1 MPTNDGSEKEDN
13 RSSSTKRSTKKKNAS
28 AAADASAK
36 NSKSRAK
43 KNTNKSDGKKSA
55 ADTAKKT
62 ASDSAASVK
71 KESKAS
77 SRKVPSAN
85 KSGSKKATAPAQK
98 SRQKKIQSDSVLQI
112 ISLGG
117 LEEIGKN
124 MTLFVCDE
132 DAIIVDCGMAF
143 PDDELLGVDTVIPD
157 FTYLESIRGK
167 LRGLVVTHGHEDH
180 IGGIPF
186 LLQQFHLPIYA
197 TPLTA
202 GLIVSKLREYNLMS
216 EADLNTVHTG
226 DTVELGC
233 FSVEFIRVN
242 HSIPDAAALAI
253 TTPAGVIVHSGDFKI
268 DYTPVFEETAD
279 LGRLSEY
286 GEKGVLALLC
296 DSTNA
301 ERPGNSISESHV
313 GSSFESLFS
322 RAEGKR
328 VIIAT
333 FSSNIQRVQQIIDFA
348 ENHGRKIAFSGR
360 SMLNNV
366 QIAQDLGYITC
377 KENTI
382 VDIETIKSY
391 RPEDMVIITT
401 GSQGEPMSALS
412 RMASGEHRQI
422 KITSKDFIIISA
434 TPIPGN
440 EKTVT
445 RVINSLL
452 KLGSDVIYESM
463 YEVHASGHA
472 CQNEIKLLIS
482 LVKPKYFFPVH
493 GEYRHL
499 VKNRATAISMGIPER
514 NVIISEIGKVV
525 EFDHGKFSFNGTV
538 ESGHV
543 LVDGYG
549 VGDVG
554 TAVLRDRRHLSSD
567 GLVVVVCT
575 IDSGS
580 GNVISGPDIISR
592 GFVYVKESEDL
603 ITEARERT
611 QQLLESLR
619 SSGRLKRGEMQ
630 DAIRAELGKLMYQKT
645 KKSPMIIPVIMDI

>member
-1 MPTNDGSEKEDN
+1 MPKTYDKITLSEEASAPEKAKKTSSREKTDAGKS
-13 RSSSTKRSTKKKNAS
+13 RSVSDVKKKTSGTGKTSAKKKDVS
-28 AAADASAK
+28 AAETVSAAEK
-36 NSKSRAK
+36 NSSAEK
-43 KNTNKSDGKKSA
+43 KKT
-55 ADTAKKT
+55 TAKKSGT
-62 ASDSAASVK
+62 AAASK
-71 KESKAS
+71 KEA
-77 SRKVPSAN
+77 
-85 KSGSKKATAPAQK
+85 GSK
-98 SRQKKIQSDSVLQI
+98 QKKIQSDSALQV

-124 MTLFVCDE
+124 MTLFVCDD
-132 DAIIVDCGMAF
+132 DAIIVDCGMTF
-143 PDDELLGVDTVIPD
+143 PDDDLLGVDTVIPD
-157 FTYLESIRGK
+157 FTYLESIKDK
-167 LRGLVVTHGHEDH
+167 LRGLIVTHGHEDH
-180 IGGIPF
+180 IGGIPY

-197 TPLTA
+197 TPLTI
-202 GLIVSKLREYNLMS
+202 GLIEAKLS
-216 EADLNTVHTG
+216 ETGLLSVANLNTVHTG
-226 DTVELGC
+226 DTVTLGC
-233 FSVEFIRVN
+233 FSIEFIRVN

-253 TTPAGVIVHSGDFKI
+253 TTPAGVLIHSGDFKI
-268 DYTPVFEETAD
+268 DYTPVFGETAD
-279 LGRLSEY
+279 LSRFAEY

-301 ERPGNSISESHV
+301 EHPGNSLSESHV

-322 RAEGKR
+322 RADGKR

-333 FSSNIQRVQQIIDFA
+333 FSSNIQRIQQIIDFA
-348 ENHGRKIAFSGR
+348 ENHGRKIALSGR

-366 QIAQDLGYITC
+366 QIAQDLGYLKY
-377 KENTI
+377 KEETF
-382 VDIETIKSY
+382 VDIDSVKSY

-493 GEYRHL
+493 GEYKHL
-499 VKNRATAISMGIPER
+499 LKNMSTAVSMGIPRR
-514 NVIISEIGKVV
+514 NVILSEIGKVV
-525 EFDHGKFSFNGTV
+525 EFSHGKFSFNGTV
-538 ESGHV
+538 ESGRV

-554 TAVLRDRRHLSSD
+554 AAVLRERKHLSSD
-567 GLVVVVCT
+567 GLVVVVCGF
-575 IDSGS
+575 DSRS
-580 GNVISGPDIISR
+580 GELLTSPEIISR
-592 GFVYVKESEDL
+592 GFVYVRDSEKLINEIREKTAEVMEDL
-603 ITEARERT
+603 RASR
-611 QQLLESLR
+611 
-619 SSGRLKRGEMQ
+619 RLKRSEVQ
-630 DAIRAELGKLMYQKT
+630 EIIRSELGRFIYQKT
-645 KKSPMIIPVIMDI
+645 KNSPMIIPVIMDL

>member
-1 MPTNDGSEKEDN
+1 MPKTYDKITLSEEASAPEKAKKTSSRKKADAGK
-13 RSSSTKRSTKKKNAS
+13 SSSSSKVKKKTSGTGKTSAKKKDVS
-28 AAADASAK
+28 AAETVSAAEK
-36 NSKSRAK
+36 NSSAEK
-43 KNTNKSDGKKSA
+43 KKT
-55 ADTAKKT
+55 TAKKSGT
-62 ASDSAASVK
+62 AAASK
-71 KESKAS
+71 KDA
-77 SRKVPSAN
+77 
-85 KSGSKKATAPAQK
+85 GSK
-98 SRQKKIQSDSVLQI
+98 QKKIQSDSALQV

-124 MTLFVCDE
+124 MTLFVCDD
-132 DAIIVDCGMAF
+132 DAIIVDCGMTF
-143 PDDELLGVDTVIPD
+143 PDDDLLGVDTVIPD
-157 FTYLESIRGK
+157 FTYLESIKDK
-167 LRGLVVTHGHEDH
+167 LRGLIVTHGHEDH
-180 IGGIPF
+180 IGGIPY

-197 TPLTA
+197 TPLTI
-202 GLIVSKLREYNLMS
+202 GLIEAKLS
-216 EADLNTVHTG
+216 ETGLLSVANLNTVHTG
-226 DTVELGC
+226 DTVTLGC
-233 FSVEFIRVN
+233 FSIEFIRVN

-253 TTPAGVIVHSGDFKI
+253 TTPTGVLIHSGDFKI
-268 DYTPVFEETAD
+268 DYTPVFGETAD
-279 LGRLSEY
+279 LSRFAEY

-301 ERPGNSISESHV
+301 EHPGNSLSESHV

-322 RAEGKR
+322 RADGKR

-333 FSSNIQRVQQIIDFA
+333 FSSNIQRIQQIIDFA
-348 ENHGRKIAFSGR
+348 ENHGRKIALSGR

-366 QIAQDLGYITC
+366 QIAQDLGYLKY
-377 KENTI
+377 KEETF
-382 VDIETIKSY
+382 VDIDSVKSY

-493 GEYRHL
+493 GEYKHL
-499 VKNRATAISMGIPER
+499 LKNMSTAVSMGIPRR
-514 NVIISEIGKVV
+514 NVILSEIGKVV
-525 EFDHGKFSFNGTV
+525 EFSHGKFSFNGTV
-538 ESGHV
+538 ESGRV

-554 TAVLRDRRHLSSD
+554 AAVLRERKHLSSD
-567 GLVVVVCT
+567 GLVVVVCGF
-575 IDSGS
+575 DSRS
-580 GNVISGPDIISR
+580 GELLTSPEIISR
-592 GFVYVKESEDL
+592 GFVYVRDSEKLINEIREKTAEVMEDL
-603 ITEARERT
+603 RVSR
-611 QQLLESLR
+611 
-619 SSGRLKRGEMQ
+619 RLKRSEVQ
-630 DAIRAELGKLMYQKT
+630 EIIRSELGRFIYQKT
-645 KKSPMIIPVIMDI
+645 KNSPMIIPVIMDL

>member
-1 MPTNDGSEKEDN
+1 MPKTYDKITLSEEASAPEKAKKTSSRKKADAGK
-13 RSSSTKRSTKKKNAS
+13 SSSFSDVKKKTSGTGKTSAKKKDVS
-28 AAADASAK
+28 AAETVSAAEK
-36 NSKSRAK
+36 NSSA
-43 KNTNKSDGKKSA
+43 GKKKT
-55 ADTAKKT
+55 TAKKSGT
-62 ASDSAASVK
+62 AAASK
-71 KESKAS
+71 KEA
-77 SRKVPSAN
+77 
-85 KSGSKKATAPAQK
+85 GSK
-98 SRQKKIQSDSVLQI
+98 QKKIQSDSALQV

-124 MTLFVCDE
+124 MTLFVCND
-132 DAIIVDCGMAF
+132 DAIIVDCGMTF
-143 PDDELLGVDTVIPD
+143 PDDDLLGVDTVIPD
-157 FTYLESIRGK
+157 FTYLESIKDK
-167 LRGLVVTHGHEDH
+167 LRGLIVTHGHEDH
-180 IGGIPF
+180 IGGIPY

-197 TPLTA
+197 TPLTI
-202 GLIVSKLREYNLMS
+202 GLIEAKLS
-216 EADLNTVHTG
+216 ETGLLSVANLNTVHTG
-226 DTVELGC
+226 DTVTLGC
-233 FSVEFIRVN
+233 FSIEFIRVN

-253 TTPAGVIVHSGDFKI
+253 TTPAGVLIHSGDFKI
-268 DYTPVFEETAD
+268 DYTPVFGETAD
-279 LGRLSEY
+279 LSRFAEY

-301 ERPGNSISESHV
+301 EHPGNSLSESHV

-333 FSSNIQRVQQIIDFA
+333 FSSNIQRIQQIIDFA
-348 ENHGRKIAFSGR
+348 ENHGRKIALSGR

-366 QIAQDLGYITC
+366 QIAQDLGYLKY
-377 KENTI
+377 KEETF
-382 VDIETIKSY
+382 VDIDSVKSY

-493 GEYRHL
+493 GEYKHL
-499 VKNRATAISMGIPER
+499 LKNMSTAVSMGIPRR
-514 NVIISEIGKVV
+514 NVILSEIGKVV
-525 EFDHGKFSFNGTV
+525 EFSHGKFSFNGTV
-538 ESGHV
+538 ESGRV

-554 TAVLRDRRHLSSD
+554 AAVLRERKHLSSD
-567 GLVVVVCT
+567 GLVVVVCGF
-575 IDSGS
+575 DSRS
-580 GNVISGPDIISR
+580 GELLTSPEIISR
-592 GFVYVKESEDL
+592 GFVYVRDSEKLINEIREKTAEVMEDL
-603 ITEARERT
+603 RASR
-611 QQLLESLR
+611 
-619 SSGRLKRGEMQ
+619 RLKRSEVQ
-630 DAIRAELGKLMYQKT
+630 EIIRSELGRFIYQKT
-645 KKSPMIIPVIMDI
+645 KNSPMIIPVIMDL

>member
-1 MPTNDGSEKEDN
+1 MLF
-13 RSSSTKRSTKKKNAS
+13 SSSSDVKKKTSGTGKTSAKKKDVS
-28 AAADASAK
+28 AAETVSAAEK
-36 NSKSRAK
+36 NSSA
-43 KNTNKSDGKKSA
+43 GKKKT
-55 ADTAKKT
+55 TAKKSGT
-62 ASDSAASVK
+62 AAASK
-71 KESKAS
+71 KEA
-77 SRKVPSAN
+77 
-85 KSGSKKATAPAQK
+85 GSK
-98 SRQKKIQSDSVLQI
+98 QKKIQSDSALQV

-124 MTLFVCDE
+124 MTLFVCDD
-132 DAIIVDCGMAF
+132 DAIIVDCGMTF
-143 PDDELLGVDTVIPD
+143 PDDDLLGVDTVIPD
-157 FTYLESIRGK
+157 FTYLESIKDK
-167 LRGLVVTHGHEDH
+167 LRGLIVTHGHEDH
-180 IGGIPF
+180 IGGIPY

-197 TPLTA
+197 TPLTI
-202 GLIVSKLREYNLMS
+202 GLIEAKLS
-216 EADLNTVHTG
+216 ETGLLSVANLNTVHTG
-226 DTVELGC
+226 DTVTLGC
-233 FSVEFIRVN
+233 FSIEFIRVN

-253 TTPAGVIVHSGDFKI
+253 TTPAGVLIHSGDFKI
-268 DYTPVFEETAD
+268 DYTPVFGETAD
-279 LGRLSEY
+279 LSRFAEY

-301 ERPGNSISESHV
+301 ERPGNSLSESHV

-322 RAEGKR
+322 RADGKR

-333 FSSNIQRVQQIIDFA
+333 FSSNIQRIQQIIDFA
-348 ENHGRKIAFSGR
+348 ENHGRKIALSGR

-366 QIAQDLGYITC
+366 QIAQDLGYLKY
-377 KENTI
+377 KEETF
-382 VDIETIKSY
+382 VDIDSVKSY

-493 GEYRHL
+493 GEYKHL
-499 VKNRATAISMGIPER
+499 LKNMSTAVSMGIPRR
-514 NVIISEIGKVV
+514 NVILSEIGKVV
-525 EFDHGKFSFNGTV
+525 EFSHGKFSFNGTV
-538 ESGHV
+538 ESGRV

-554 TAVLRDRRHLSSD
+554 AAVLRERKHLSSD
-567 GLVVVVCT
+567 GLVVVVCGF
-575 IDSGS
+575 DSSS
-580 GNVISGPDIISR
+580 GELLTSPEIISR
-592 GFVYVKESEDL
+592 GFVYVRDSEKLINEIREKTAEVMEDL
-603 ITEARERT
+603 RASR
-611 QQLLESLR
+611 
-619 SSGRLKRGEMQ
+619 RLKRSEVQ
-630 DAIRAELGKLMYQKT
+630 EIIRSELGRFIYQKT
-645 KKSPMIIPVIMDI
+645 KNSPMIIPVIMDL